1 MWFASVRLINRS
13 WLDYHSHYTSSL
25 IMIEGFIFNVYIY
38 IIQLWVTFNNLLL
51 LLVHITAA
59 ICSLIFLY
67 AWVSVSV
74 HGGGEMMPLTHG
86 VTRPPWH
93 LSHCSPS
100 LSWSQNN
107 TSSHLHVPVPVST
120 DHRFTQDLFE
130 AFILLGFFW
139 GIWDLSLFMGG
150 GVRYP
155 RWPREPTALSGV
167 FPLLPG
173 SYLIGVSIFPI
184 QGFGL
189 CPSVSLFLSS

>member
-1 MWFASVRLINRS
+1 MSTSIQHGFPLI
-13 WLDYHSHYTSSL
+13 
-25 IMIEGFIFNVYIY
+25 
-38 IIQLWVTFNNLLL
+38 LLL
-51 LLVHITAA
+51 LLVLIAAA

-130 AFILLGFFW
+130 AFILLDFFC
-139 GIWDLSLFMGG
+139 GGSETCLSSWGG
-150 GVRYP
+150 GVRCP
-155 RWPREPTALSGV
+155 RWPGEPTALSGV

-173 SYLIGVSIFPI
+173 SHLIGIPTGDPAAFGCPLSLPCCPPSHTSIAGLVTGISSFSQSTFPGVHTWTRFY
-184 QGFGL
+184 GF
-189 CPSVSLFLSS
+189 FL